1 MKMLV
6 FCLRD
11 SAAECYLEP
20 RYARTRAEIIRSL
33 AEAVK
38 SADSDLGRHSEHFSL
53 FEIGSWDSDTGL
65 VSSHLSPVLVIN
77 AWELKPGSVAL
88 EAVN

>member
-20 RYARTRAEIIRSL
+20 RLARTRAEIMRSL
-33 AEAVK
+33 AEAVRG
-38 SADSDLGRHSEHFSL
+38 DSDIGRHAEHFSL
-53 FEIGSWDSDTGL
+53 FEVGSWDSDTGL
-65 VSSHLSPVLVIN
+65 VTSHNSPLLVIN
-77 AWELKPGSVAL
+77 AWELKSAPKL
-88 EAVN
+88 EALA